1 MIEEKL
7 WYAVIYFAEALTA
20 WQFFGSL
27 FPSRK
32 PFWERCVLYGVA
44 YAVAYLAFAVSIVP
58 VNTLLFAVCNWGVL
72 LLGYRIKWMRAALHA
87 LLLTGLVLSTE
98 FLIAMLLGAF
108 FRDFNKYQND
118 LVVLVLFSILSKFI
132 FFFCTRLYVH
142 IAKGKE
148 TEEPI
153 PLPVIALLVLC
164 CISSILVILF
174 LFLLCLWVKTLPTFG
189 GVLMISGGLG
199 LLLVNI
205 LLFAGYQY
213 LQRTNKNYRDILL
226 LQQKSQAD
234 EEYYTALQE
243 QYDSQR
249 VLIHDIRHHL
259 EVIKEMTEKG
269 DLSAAVQY
277 VGDVEKLPALQKQV
291 RYSTN
296 SILNA
301 IVVRYREVCRKK
313 GIDFTV
319 DIRHAS
325 LDFLTPVDITALFGN
340 LLENA
345 VEAAEG
351 TADPFVE
358 LTCRENHGQLLVTIA
373 NACEHLPVEDGEGQ
387 YITQKQDKDLHGVG
401 LQSVKR
407 ILKKYGGQIE
417 FYSTQSPQV
426 FHVLVSFP
434 TTGADHEKNGL

>member
-1 MIEEKL
+1 MEEKVL
-7 WYAVIYFAEALTA
+7 YAVIYFAEALIA

-27 FPSRK
+27 FPVRK
-32 PFWERCVLYGVA
+32 PFWARCVLYGAA
-44 YAVAYLAFAVSIVP
+44 YTIAFLTFAVPMVP
-58 VNTLLFAVCNWGVL
+58 INTLLFAMCNWVVL
-72 LLGYRIKWMRAALHA
+72 IWGYRIKLTRAALHA

-98 FLIAMLLGAF
+98 FLTVTLLEGAF
-108 FRDFNKYQND
+108 QNFDAYQNNI
-118 LVVLVLFSILSKFI
+118 VVLALFSSFSKLL
-132 FFFCTRLYVH
+132 FFLCTRLYVH

-148 TEEPI
+148 AGSPI
-153 PLPVIALLVLC
+153 PAPVVVLLALC
-164 CISSILVILF
+164 CIASIFVIFSLF
-174 LFLLCLWVKTLPTFG
+174 FICIMVNNLPDI
-189 GVLMISGGLG
+189 VSALMISGGLG

-205 LLFAGYQY
+205 LLFTGYQY
-213 LQRTNKNYRDILL
+213 MQRINKDYRNVLL
-226 LQQKSQAD
+226 MQQKYEAD
-234 EEYYTALQE
+234 KEYYTALQE

-259 EVIKEMTEKG
+259 EVIKEMIEKG
-269 DLSAAVQY
+269 NLSATVQY
-277 VGDVEKLPALQKQV
+277 VGNVEKLPALQKQV
-291 RYSTN
+291 RYCTN

-319 DIRHAS
+319 DIRHSS
-325 LDFLTPVDITALFGN
+325 LDFLEPVDMTALFGN

-358 LTCRENHGQLLVTIA
+358 LICRENHGQVLVTLA

-387 YITQKQDKDLHGVG
+387 FITQKRDKNLHGIG
-401 LQSVKR
+401 LQSAR
-407 ILKKYGGQIE
+407 RTLKKYGGQIE
-417 FYSTQSPQV
+417 FYSTQSPQA

-434 TTGADHEKNGL
+434 TTGVDHEKNGL

>member
-1 MIEEKL
+1 MTEEKL

-27 FPSRK
+27 FPSRI
-32 PFWERCVLYGVA
+32 PFWKRCVLYGVA
-44 YAVAYLAFAVSIVP
+44 YAVAYWAFAVSIVP
-58 VNTLLFAVCNWGVL
+58 VNTLLFVVCNWGVL
-72 LLGYRIKWMRAALHA
+72 LLGYRIKWMRAAVHS

-118 LVVLVLFSILSKFI
+118 LVVLVLFSILSKLI
-132 FFFCTRLYVH
+132 FFFCTRLYVY

-153 PLPVIALLVLC
+153 PLPVIALLVLF

-189 GVLMISGGLG
+189 GVLMICGGLG

-213 LQRTNKNYRDILL
+213 LQRTNKNYRAFLL

-249 VLIHDIRHHL
+249 VLIHDIHHHL

-277 VGDVEKLPALQKQV
+277 IGDVEKLPALQKQI
-291 RYSTN
+291 RYCTN

-301 IVVRYREVCRKK
+301 IVVRYWEVCQKK

-325 LDFLTPVDITALFGN
+325 LDFLEPVDMTALFGN

-351 TADPFVE
+351 APEPFVE
-358 LTCRENHGQLLVTIA
+358 FSVNLREPHNLLLVTIA
-373 NACEHLPVEDGEGQ
+373 NACRELPVEEGEGMFA
-387 YITQKQDKDLHGVG
+387 TGKKEKHRHGIG
-401 LQSVKR
+401 LQSVR
-407 ILKKYGGQIE
+407 RVLKKYGGQIE
-417 FYSTQSPQV
+417 FYHTQCPQA
-426 FHVLVSFP
+426 FHTLMSFP
-434 TTGADHEKNGL
+434 IPEK

>member
-58 VNTLLFAVCNWGVL
+58 VNTLLFAVCNWVVL
-72 LLGYRIKWMRAALHA
+72 LLEYQIRWTRAALHA

-98 FLIAMLLGAF
+98 FLAVTLLGIAF
-108 FRDFNKYQND
+108 QNFDAYQNNI
-118 LVVLVLFSILSKFI
+118 VVLALFSSFSKLL
-132 FFFCTRLYVH
+132 FFLCTRLYVR

-148 TEEPI
+148 TETA
-153 PLPVIALLVLC
+153 LPTPV
-164 CISSILVILF
+164 VILLALCSVASIF
-174 LFLLCLWVKTLPTFG
+174 LIFSLFFICIMVNNLPDIVS
-189 GVLMISGGLG
+189 VLMISGGLG

-205 LLFAGYQY
+205 LLFTGYQY
-213 LQRTNKNYRDILL
+213 LQRTNKNYRDMLL

-269 DLSAAVQY
+269 DLLAAVRY

-291 RYSTN
+291 RYCTN

-313 GIDFTV
+313 GIGFTV

-325 LDFLTPVDITALFGN
+325 LDFLKPVDMTALFGN

-358 LTCRENHGQLLVTIA
+358 LTCRENHGQLLVTLA

-407 ILKKYGGQIE
+407 MLKKYGGQIE